1 MKEILEKELTQKVM
15 NELGKTDP
23 NDPLVQEEI

>member
-1 MKEILEKELTQKVM
+1 MKEIVEKELREKVM

-23 NDPLVQEEI
+23 NDPSVQEEI